1 MSSMYTNVF
10 FSFFVPIPGID
21 PRGLPCLKR
30 VEPNSLPFPPP
41 RTQYCSHPSVAT
53 DCTDAMRRQL
63 LGDGGA
69 ASAAEGRRAASS
81 TVASCPPSLASL
93 PQAEVGGRGWG
104 ERVRIHKETVSLGRG
119 ARLLRSDVV
128 GVGGGGGGSPPSRPV
143 PASPSGPDAAP
154 SDIRVPARR
163 HPVLVLELP
172 RPLGGSVQLHPRDGH
187 AGLACMIDGSLAL
200 FRMPPEAYH
209 EALPSMMASDGAGD
223 DDDDDDSR
231 RMRGWVAELLEEEE
245 RSMAGKLAYVVPPQ
259 GNGPLPPG
267 DPPRPQYFITCAA
280 FGKNGDV
287 LWAVTK

>member
-1 MSSMYTNVF
+1 
-10 FSFFVPIPGID
+10 
-21 PRGLPCLKR
+21 
-30 VEPNSLPFPPP
+30 
-41 RTQYCSHPSVAT
+41 
-53 DCTDAMRRQL
+53 MRRQL

-81 TVASCPPSLASL
+81 TVPSCPPPLASL
-93 PQAEVGGRGWG
+93 PQTEVGGWGCWG
-104 ERVRIHKETVSLGRG
+104 ERVRIRKETVSLGRW

-128 GVGGGGGGSPPSRPV
+128 GVGGGGGGSPPPPRPV
-143 PASPSGPDAAP
+143 PASPSGPGAAP

-163 HPVLVLELP
+163 HPALVLELP
-172 RPLGGSVQLHPRDGH
+172 RPLGGPVQLHPRDGH

-200 FRMPPEAYH
+200 FRMPPAAYH
-209 EALPSMMASDGAGD
+209 EALPSMMAGDGAGD
-223 DDDDDDSR
+223 DDDEGDSR
-231 RMRGWVAELLEEEE
+231 RTRGWVAELLEEEE